1 MLRKI
6 HRWIGLILVL
16 PFALQGLTGTLLI
29 LIPLLMPARP
39 QVVPRV
45 AADMGAPG
53 VEAIIA
59 AARPAAPGGM
69 IPLRF
74 DPARWAGDSA
84 VVTFGPPGERHPTF
98 EVLMDPGA
106 PAVIRTHVF
115 PAFFRFLHNLHAD
128 LFLLPYG
135 QNLTGIMGLLLT
147 GMAVT
152 GLILWWPHPALWA
165 SGKWRKTIVISSR
178 ARGLRLWREAHI
190 SIGFWMS
197 AMLLFLAVSGMILA
211 FPFGATLFGVHR
223 GGPGGGPG
231 GGGRGE
237 RHGHHEAQVTETVT
251 GEQGLDAALRTLSA
265 KMPEAKLMAVRL
277 GASPSQQSLEVA
289 LPAYGPNRPAS
300 VQYDAKSDVLR
311 LTRDPGQQRT
321 GEWTFQ
327 WLHTLHEAKL
337 VAPAVVAP
345 VWKAA
350 VFVTG
355 AALTF
360 FSVSGFVMWS
370 LRRRD
375 VARRSARVS
384 VAMSRQTSEAD

>member
-29 LIPLLMPARP
+29 LIPLLMPGRP
-39 QVVPRV
+39 QVRP
-45 AADMGAPG
+45 AGPPAMNTLTG
-53 VEAIIA
+53 VEAMIA
-59 AARPAAPGGM
+59 AARTAAPQEM

-98 EVLMDPGA
+98 EVLMDPGG
-106 PAVIRTHVF
+106 PSVIRTHVF

-135 QNLTGIMGLLLT
+135 QTATGVMGLLLS
-147 GMAVT
+147 GMAIT

-165 SGKWRKTIVISSR
+165 SGKWRRTVTISSR
-178 ARGLRLWREAHI
+178 ARGLRLWREAHV
-190 SIGFWMS
+190 SIGFWAS
-197 AMLLFLAVSGMILA
+197 AMLLFLALSGSILA
-211 FPFGATLFGVHR
+211 FPFARPLFGIQR
-223 GGPGGGPG
+223 PDQGP
-231 GGGRGE
+231 
-237 RHGHHEAQVTETVT
+237 RHGEHHSPMENVP
-251 GEQGLDAALRTLSA
+251 GEKGLDAALQALHFH
-265 KMPEAKLMAVRL
+265 MPDASLLDVRL
-277 GASPSQQSLEVA
+277 GASPRQQSLEVA
-289 LPAYGPNRPAS
+289 LPAYGLNRPAT
-300 VQYDAKSDVLR
+300 VQYNPHDDSLR
-311 LTRDPGQQRT
+311 ITRDPGQQRT

-337 VAPAVVAP
+337 AAPAVIAP
-345 VWKAA
+345 LWKAV

-355 AALTF
+355 AALVF

-375 VARRSARVS
+375 SARRSARVS
-384 VAMSRQTSEAD
+384 ATLTERLSEAD